1 MVASRIVSADPGL
14 LSPEELLAIHKGG
27 RRKTLEQLI
36 AEQRTKELQNDPK
49 NAIVSRC
56 RAKVH
61 WFLDNA
67 HLKISVRRETYVR
80 TITKRIHFVFSPHF
94 D

>member
-1 MVASRIVSADPGL
+1 MVVSRTVSADPGL

-36 AEQRTKELQNDPK
+36 AEQRTKEQQNDP
-49 NAIVSRC
+49 NNTIVSRC
-56 RAKVH
+56 RAKVQ

-67 HLKISVRRETYVR
+67 HLKISVR
-80 TITKRIHFVFSPHF
+80 
-94 D
+94 